1 MSPEFSF
8 NGDVGTLRPPGTGWY
23 MRFPPWI
30 ALLIAAPLFLLF
42 AMSLAAYTNFIFP
55 LVFGVS
61 SSLFLGLWYLSRKVA
76 KNAGLVRI
84 FRNSNK
90 VSIVR
95 RDGSENMALLGP
107 FKRISI
113 TKVVVMHGYT
123 WGAFLEGE
131 SAEFALCAGFTFRT
145 LLIRRISQ
153 VAEWL
158 NVPIEISDQI
168 KEVDLAGSFRSN
180 DVQLHQ

>member
-1 MSPEFSF
+1 MSQEFTVD
-8 NGDVGTLRPPGTGWY
+8 GDIGTLKPPRSGWFY
-23 MRFPPWI
+23 RFPSWV
-30 ALLIAAPLFLLF
+30 ALVFAIPLLLMF

-55 LVFGVS
+55 LIFGTS

-76 KNAGLVRI
+76 INAGLVRI

-95 RDGSENMALLGP
+95 RDGSENVALLGA

-123 WGAFLEGE
+123 WSAFLEGE
-131 SAEFALCAGFTFRT
+131 SAEVALCAGFTFRS
-145 LLIRRISQ
+145 LLVRRISQ

-158 NVPIEISDQI
+158 NIPIEISDQI
-168 KEVDLAGSFRSN
+168 KELDLAASFRSN
-180 DVQLHQ
+180 EAQLHR